1 MVHIKVD
8 SQLTTDV
15 IPAKPIKAGN
25 RFVAIK
31 DKDSKL
37 ACFSLSDEKKLNLIL
52 NIQGVH
58 TLIDFGKL
66 VGIETDIRTFDV
78 QQSPNLSLDI
88 CIATDS
94 GDNKSSLLL
103 VHKLDVSGLSNPVP
117 TSNIIRG
124 ADVPAVHHIFLS
136 DSESESEY
144 PLILAAFQ
152 PLERIT
158 KEEQVGFVHVVDGS
172 LSLNTKWTLD
182 INSEKIFDVAFG
194 TSPLGEGLFVL
205 YEIGGKRKVQFK
217 IFRGRSEGFVV
228 EPEIPQ
234 DTQCISTFFDAV
246 KRNSVLITGGSTITA
261 LRSSEYMLPAKAGQV
276 ITSKS
281 EGAIGV
287 KDLHIVQDSEHVRI
301 FYTTADE
308 SLLYYDTTVTD
319 LSNGSTGTLLTEGNS
334 TRFSSIS
341 AAAEDSNGSKTRLNT
356 LLSVD
361 EDGNLT
367 LLQQS
372 SHDSRWNRYPFY
384 HASDSG
390 TLKTKGYVVRI
401 QVTPGSEGSES
412 DEDPSIIPYCSL
424 LVSSSGYI
432 KGLVNVQEVELS
444 QAGIWLRTD
453 ATGVLTIVFTT
464 TDVSGQN
471 IEVESFRPGKR
482 LDTGDFNK
490 QQLGQQHALAGPGV
504 GGLHAGLMASNLSGV
519 SGIGVTSSFFN
530 IGDVAKDV
538 WNTGSR
544 TAGDVWRVGGR
555 TAENVWHGVEGAG
568 KTVGRAAGGVI
579 HTIGGLFS

>member
-1 MVHIKVD
+1 MVQIKVD

-66 VGIETDIRTFDV
+66 IGIETDIRTFDV
-78 QQSPNLSLDI
+78 QQSSNLSLDI

-94 GDNKSSLLL
+94 GDNKSNLWL
-103 VHKLDVSGLSNPVP
+103 VHKLDVSGISSSVP
-117 TSNIIRG
+117 ASNIIRG
-124 ADVPAVHHIFLS
+124 ADVPAVHQIFLS
-136 DSESESEY
+136 NFESESEY

-158 KEEQVGFVHVVDGS
+158 REEQVGFVHVADGS

-182 INSEKIFDVAFG
+182 TNSEKIFDVAFG

-217 IFRGRSEGFVV
+217 IFRGPSEGFVV

-234 DTQCISTFFDAV
+234 GEALFRLLHFMAPS
-246 KRNSVLITGGSTITA
+246 GSTITA
-261 LRSSEYMLPAKAGQV
+261 LTSSEYMSPAKPGQV

-341 AAAEDSNGSKTRLNT
+341 AAAEDSNPSKTRLNT
-356 LLSVD
+356 LLSID

-390 TLKTKGYVVRI
+390 TLETKGYAVRI
-401 QVTPGSEGSES
+401 QVTPGGEGGDS
-412 DEDPSIIPYCSL
+412 DEDPSMIPYCSL

-432 KGLVNVQEVELS
+432 KGLVNGQEVELS

-482 LDTGDFNK
+482 LDTSDFNK
-490 QQLGQQHALAGPGV
+490 QQLGQPHVLAGPGV
-504 GGLHAGLMASNLSGV
+504 GGVHAQLMASNFGAV
-519 SGIGVTSSFFN
+519 PGISAPSSFLN

-544 TAGDVWRVGGR
+544 TAGNVWRFGEH
-555 TAENVWHGVEGAG
+555 TAEDVWHGVENAG
-568 KTVGRAAGGVI
+568 NTVGRAAGGVI

>member
-1 MVHIKVD
+1 MVQIKVD

-66 VGIETDIRTFDV
+66 IGIETDIRTFDV
-78 QQSPNLSLDI
+78 QQSSNLSLDI

-94 GDNKSSLLL
+94 GDNKSNLLL
-103 VHKLDVSGLSNPVP
+103 VHKLDVSGISSSVP
-117 TSNIIRG
+117 ALNIIRG
-124 ADVPAVHHIFLS
+124 ADVPAVHQIFLS
-136 DSESESEY
+136 NFESESEY

-158 KEEQVGFVHVVDGS
+158 KEEQVGFVHVADGS
-172 LSLNTKWTLD
+172 LSLNTKWTLGT
-182 INSEKIFDVAFG
+182 NSEKTFDVAFG

-217 IFRGRSEGFVV
+217 IFRGPSEGFVV

-234 DTQCISTFFDAV
+234 
-246 KRNSVLITGGSTITA
+246 GGSTITA
-261 LRSSEYMLPAKAGQV
+261 LTSSEYMSPAKPGQV

-341 AAAEDSNGSKTRLNT
+341 AAAEDSNPSKTRLNT
-356 LLSVD
+356 LLSID

-390 TLKTKGYVVRI
+390 TLETKGYAVRI
-401 QVTPGSEGSES
+401 QVTPGGEGGDS
-412 DEDPSIIPYCSL
+412 DEDPSMIPYCSL

-432 KGLVNVQEVELS
+432 KGLVNGKEVELS

-482 LDTGDFNK
+482 LDTSDFNK
-490 QQLGQQHALAGPGV
+490 QQLGQPHVLAGPGV
-504 GGLHAGLMASNLSGV
+504 GGVHAQLMASNFGAV
-519 SGIGVTSSFFN
+519 PGISAPSSFLN

-544 TAGDVWRVGGR
+544 TAGNVWRFGEH
-555 TAENVWHGVEGAG
+555 TAEDVWHGVENAG
-568 KTVGRAAGGVI
+568 NTVGRAAGGVI